1 MKNNTF
7 NYLRLKS
14 LQKISKGDDSP
25 KLSETWDHFKV
36 LYNVDNYLEVISK
49 AFQSQEDEI
58 KTLRKTKNILF
69 IINLYNLCLLFVLI
83 FISNLP

>member
-14 LQKISKGDDSP
+14 LQKISKGDDGP

-36 LYNVDNYLEVISK
+36 LDNVDNYLEVISE

-58 KTLRKTKNILF
+58 RTLRKTRKLLF
-69 IINLYNLCLLFVLI
+69 IINLYLSFVLI
-83 FISNLP
+83 IFLTYH